1 MTSVPSTSSD
11 LPPLAIVS
19 LSPSSPNQPSPRE
32 RSISRGQKRTLI
44 VKEEDELLQQA
55 TSVLDS
61 VTRAKQQLSDLDAV
75 GLFVSSS
82 LKQLKNEA
90 LVIQGKRKIFDVI
103 LSLQEEDL
111 RLKVDSSRIM
121 AYKEIIVKCEP
132 DWHLEEEN
140 NEDEGGGEGE
150 ETGGEEEE
158 EDGVARTEECSADKP
173 VWIKTETDSHDELS
187 NEGINTE
194 SSSSAPVTQPQYSN
208 KGQKDELLE
217 KSRVEDNQPPEKF
230 STLSPPHPS
239 YNPNSSLTPTSC
251 PASTLEAC
259 RPQHLL
265 LSSGIPSS
273 HNTHATP
280 SNHEG
285 QKDEDL
291 LENSTSEDN
300 QPPKEEAMKT
310 KRRKGRKITYC
321 TECGKM
327 FTRQSNLNQHMLVHT
342 GERPWPCTVCG
353 KTFTNKSNLKQH
365 MLMHSGVK
373 SYVCPE
379 CNKAFTIHS
388 HLVRH
393 KKVHTGE
400 KPFTCTECRRSFT
413 QKSNLT
419 QHLLVHLG
427 VKPHSCPQCGKSFS
441 SRSTLKQHLL
451 LHAGV
456 RPWSCPNCEKTF
468 AQKSNL
474 TQHMFVHHKP
484 IIDTLDVTPSII
496 EGSGDIEL
504 REEPFGDDER
514 SGTDNSVDY
523 VASTAEDLA
532 DNVDRLPSL
541 C

>member
-208 KGQKDELLE
+208 K
-217 KSRVEDNQPPEKF
+217 
-230 STLSPPHPS
+230 
-239 YNPNSSLTPTSC
+239 
-251 PASTLEAC
+251 
-259 RPQHLL
+259 
-265 LSSGIPSS
+265 
-273 HNTHATP
+273 
-280 SNHEG
+280 G